1 MRHVQC
7 LKVMWMKRARLR
19 QVTYV
24 LVRDD
29 LNVLHVPSGLED
41 LPENLLGHPR
51 VQTANVQSSF
61 VRLGG
66 SAPDGAAS
74 AHGRSKAIETV
85 GIRHVHGER
94 VVVLRNVE
102 AERRLLG
109 HALAVA
115 VLEALRLASL
125 TRHTSHGGRHGE
137 LRRGGAVVVSHC
149 DCDGYSGGR
158 EEEK

>member
-7 LKVMWMKRARLR
+7 LKVMWMKRASLR

-29 LNVLHVPSGLED
+29 LNVLHVSSGLED

-61 VRLGG
+61 VGLGG

-74 AHGRSKAIETV
+74 AHGRSKAVEAV

-94 VVVLRNVE
+94 VVVLRDVE

-109 HALAVA
+109 QALAVA
-115 VLEALRLASL
+115 ILEALRL
-125 TRHTSHGGRHGE
+125 TRHGAHGGWHGE
-137 LRRGGAVVVSHC
+137 LRRGGTVVVGHC
-149 DCDGYSGGR
+149 DSDGYSGRR

>member
-1 MRHVQC
+1 M
-7 LKVMWMKRARLR
+7 
-19 QVTYV
+19 TYV

-29 LNVLHVPSGLED
+29 LDVLHVSSGLED
-41 LPENLLGHPR
+41 LPENLFGNPR

-61 VRLGG
+61 VGLGG

-74 AHGRSKAIETV
+74 AHGRSKAVEAV
-85 GIRHVHGER
+85 GIRHVHRER
-94 VVVLRNVE
+94 VVVLGDVE
-102 AERRLLG
+102 AERRLGG

-115 VLEALRLASL
+115 ILEALRLA
-125 TRHTSHGGRHGE
+125 RHGAHGGRHGE
-137 LRRGGAVVVSHC
+137 LRRGGTVVVSHC

>member
-1 MRHVQC
+1 
-7 LKVMWMKRARLR
+7 MWMKRASLR

-29 LNVLHVPSGLED
+29 LNVLHVSSGLED

-61 VRLGG
+61 VGLGG

-74 AHGRSKAIETV
+74 AHGRSKAVEAV

-94 VVVLRNVE
+94 VVVLRDVE

-109 HALAVA
+109 QALAVA
-115 VLEALRLASL
+115 ILEALRL
-125 TRHTSHGGRHGE
+125 TRHGAHGGRHGE
-137 LRRGGAVVVSHC
+137 LRRRGTVVVGHC
-149 DCDGYSGGR
+149 DSDGYSGRR